1 MQRDREPQ
9 SAAMGGT
16 GPLGTLGHGL
26 HKAAQLSFFY
36 TMRIPVRLALR
47 GWCRARLFG
56 EERIPAR
63 GGVIVAANHA
73 SLLDPPVLQAYVPRH
88 LTFLMTDKFD
98 HIAPVR
104 WYGRF
109 WGVVVVREAGMN
121 REAVRGALAALARGC
136 AVGIFPEGGLSRDG
150 LIHDPQP
157 GIALIAGRAG
167 VPVVP
172 VGISGTERVLPPDT
186 WRLGR
191 ARVAMVV
198 GEPIDP
204 EGLSRQDILDRI
216 NQGIR
221 DAAAEAKARAANPPL
236 QRPCR

>member
-1 MQRDREPQ
+1 MQRDRGPQ
-9 SAAMGGT
+9 SASTGGT

-26 HKAAQLSFFY
+26 HKAAQLCFFY

-47 GWCRARLFG
+47 AWCRARLFG

-63 GGVIVAANHA
+63 GGAIVAANHA
-73 SLLDPPVLQAYVPRH
+73 SLLDPPILQAYVPRH

-98 HIAPVR
+98 RIAPVR

-136 AVGIFPEGGLSRDG
+136 ALGIFPEGGLSRDG

-191 ARVAMVV
+191 ARVALAV

-204 EGLSRQDILDRI
+204 EGLSRQDLLDRI

-221 DAAAEAKARAANPPL
+221 DAAAEARARAANPPL
-236 QRPCR
+236 PRPCH